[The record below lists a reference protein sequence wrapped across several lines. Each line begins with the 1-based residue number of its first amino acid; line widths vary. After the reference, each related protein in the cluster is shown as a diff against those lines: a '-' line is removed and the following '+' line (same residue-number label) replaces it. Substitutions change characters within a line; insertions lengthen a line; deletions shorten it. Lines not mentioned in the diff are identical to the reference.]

1 MVPDL
6 LERHWLWNR
15 ALNFRLGP
23 PRQLPWR
30 RHHAWGDSMRS
41 LVSYGFLAPPALFF
55 TLCLVGAI
63 TALVWWRIGI
73 AIVLVSTLCLYVA
86 ATPAFSS
93 YLAYQLETEIP
104 ENVDF
109 TDAGAIVVLGADVRS
124 GGGRDSDRI
133 GPASLERLVLAVDA
147 YRRLHL
153 PILVSGGR
161 IADWHVAVAQ
171 LMKSVLEDYF
181 GIPVAWSE
189 QESRTTYE
197 NALYTAQLLRGEWI
211 NTVVV
216 IAQREDLPRAI
227 WSFKRVGIRAIPWPT
242 PLRAFRLD
250 RVEDLLPDAEAFSE
264 SRHALH
270 DMTGSR

>member
-1 MVPDL
+1 
-6 LERHWLWNR
+6 
-15 ALNFRLGP
+15 
-23 PRQLPWR
+23 
-30 RHHAWGDSMRS
+30 MRS
-41 LVSYGFLAPPALFF
+41 LVSYGFLAPPALCI
-55 TLCLVGAI
+55 TLCLVGAV

-73 AIVLVSTLCLYVA
+73 AMVLVSTLCLYVA

-109 TDAGAIVVLGADVRS
+109 SDAGAIVVLGADVRS

-161 IADWHVAVAQ
+161 IADWHVAVAE
-171 LMKSVLEDYF
+171 LMKSVLEGYF
-181 GIPVAWSE
+181 GVPVTWSE
-189 QESRTTYE
+189 QESRSTYE
-197 NALYTAQLLRGEWI
+197 KSLYTAQLLRGEPI
-211 NTVVV
+211 NTLVI

-227 WSFKRVGIRAIPWPT
+227 WSFKRVGMRAIPWPT
-242 PLRAFRLD
+242 PRRSWGSMELRISSLTRRPFKKAFMRC
-250 RVEDLLPDAEAFSE
+250 
-264 SRHALH
+264 
-270 DMTGSR
+270 MK

>member
-1 MVPDL
+1 
-6 LERHWLWNR
+6 
-15 ALNFRLGP
+15 
-23 PRQLPWR
+23 
-30 RHHAWGDSMRS
+30 MRS
-41 LVSYGFLAPPALFF
+41 LVSYGFLAPPALFI
-55 TLCLVGAI
+55 TLCLVGAV

-109 TDAGAIVVLGADVRS
+109 SDAGAIVVLGADVRS

-133 GPASLERLVLAVDA
+133 GPASLERLVLAADA

-161 IADWHVAVAQ
+161 IADWHVAVAE
-171 LMKSVLEDYF
+171 LMKSVLEGYF
-181 GIPVAWSE
+181 GIPVTWSE

-197 NALYTAQLLRGEWI
+197 NALYTAQLLRGEPI
-211 NTVVV
+211 NTVVI
-216 IAQREDLPRAI
+216 IAHGEDLPRAI
-227 WSFKRVGIRAIPWPT
+227 WSFKRVGIHAIPWPT
-242 PLRAFRLD
+242 PRTPLKLDRAEDFVPDSRAFY
-250 RVEDLLPDAEAFSE
+250 E
-264 SRHALH
+264 SFHALH
-270 DMTGSR
+270 EMIGSLSYRAIY

>member
-1 MVPDL
+1 M
-6 LERHWLWNR
+6 
-15 ALNFRLGP
+15 ALSG
-23 PRQLPWR
+23 
-30 RHHAWGDSMRS
+30 HHAWGDSMRS
-41 LVSYGFLAPPALFF
+41 LASYGFLAPPALFI
-55 TLCLVGAI
+55 TLCLVGAV

-93 YLAYQLETEIP
+93 YVAYQLETEIP

-109 TDAGAIVVLGADVRS
+109 SDAGAIVVLGADVRS

-171 LMKSVLEDYF
+171 LMKSVLEEYF
-181 GIPVAWSE
+181 GIPVTWSE

-197 NALYTAQLLRGEWI
+197 NALYTAQLLRDEQI

-227 WSFKRVGIRAIPWPT
+227 WSFKRVGMRAIPWPT
-242 PLRAFRLD
+242 PRRPFKLD
-250 RVEDLLPDAEAFSE
+250 SVEDFVPDSKALQE
-264 SRHALH
+264 SFHALH
-270 DMTGSR
+270 EMIGSLYYRAIY

>member
-1 MVPDL
+1 MA
-6 LERHWLWNR
+6 LELSFKFSIGATKAI
-15 ALNFRLGP
+15 ALETSSCL
-23 PRQLPWR
+23 
-30 RHHAWGDSMRS
+30 GDSMRS
-41 LVSYGFLAPPALFF
+41 LVSYGFLAPPTLFI
-55 TLCLVGAI
+55 TLCLVGAV

-73 AIVLVSTLCLYVA
+73 AMVLVSTLCLYVA

-133 GPASLERLVLAVDA
+133 GPASLERLVLAADA

-161 IADWHVAVAQ
+161 IADWHVAVAE
-171 LMKSVLEDYF
+171 LMKSVLEGYF
-181 GIPVAWSE
+181 GIPVTWSE

-197 NALYTAQLLRGEWI
+197 NALYTAWLLRGEPI

-227 WSFKRVGIRAIPWPT
+227 WSFKRVGIHAIPWPT
-242 PLRAFRLD
+242 PRRSWGVDGLEDFLPDSRAFQ
-250 RVEDLLPDAEAFSE
+250 E
-264 SRHALH
+264 SFHALH
-270 DMTGSR
+270 EMIGALYYRAIY